1 MPQKRSSALCYNPP
15 QPALISELMSEPS
28 TPLMRQYAAVK
39 KEHPT
44 ALLFFRL
51 GDFYELFFDDAVVA
65 AKELQ
70 ITLTS
75 RNKEKGI
82 AVPMC
87 GVPYHAAEGYI
98 GKLIRKGFKVAIC
111 EQMEAPSAAKK
122 LVRREVTRVVTP
134 GTAADSSLGS
144 DENNFLAAL
153 AQVADRSG
161 EERVG
166 FAALDLSTGEFRAT
180 EFSGE
185 GALRRVQEELEQLR
199 PKELL
204 YGSAAPLF
212 ESSGA
217 RGESQPSFARPG
229 GRGRPSLHNPVPRAA
244 GATCTETPLDDW
256 IFSPD
261 HSIPLLENHFGV
273 LSLEGFGLAG
283 RTAAAAAAGAILYYV
298 RSTQRG
304 TLDHVDRIGWYERQS
319 CLVLDAVTVRN
330 LELIEPLFAGAD
342 AGITLLRSMDAAV
355 TPMGKRL
362 LRAWL
367 LRPSLELN
375 EIQARQDAVEAGVK
389 ETVAREE
396 LRRAMDGV
404 LDLERLLS
412 RVTLETANP
421 RDVLALAA
429 SLGRIPAV
437 RVALGRLAA
446 ERLKTL
452 HSSLDELSDV
462 RSRIETTIVPEPPLS
477 FGDGG
482 VIAAGK
488 DRDLD
493 ELRELS
499 RNSKQVLAQ
508 IEQRERGR
516 TGISSLK
523 VKFNSIFGYYLE
535 VSKANLHLVPQDYD
549 RKQTLVGAER
559 FTTPELK
566 EYEVKILDAQEKIV
580 EIERRLFTELRPAI
594 AAEAKRIRQAA
605 LVLAEV
611 DVLASLAHIAAL
623 RNYCRPIFVESGEGS
638 EIEIIEGRHPV
649 IEQQEMAGGSERFV
663 PNDLY
668 LNGST
673 HNIMLLTG
681 PNMGGKSTYLRQTAL
696 IVILAQMGSFVPA
709 RAARLSVVDRVFT
722 RIGASD
728 NLARGR
734 STFMVEMTET
744 AAILHTATA
753 RSLILLDEVGRGT
766 STYDGLAIAWA
777 AVEYLHARVRA
788 KTLFATHY
796 FELTELADQLAG
808 VKNYHVS
815 VKETG
820 GGIAFLRKVEPGPA
834 DRSYGIEVAKLAGL
848 PNEVVV
854 RAREVLVE
862 HEFAEQQATAH
873 LSPGASPPSTQLTI
887 FTPLSQ
893 PVLDKLR
900 EVDLN
905 RITPLE
911 ALNLLAELKRQTD

>member
-1 MPQKRSSALCYNPP
+1 MT
-15 QPALISELMSEPS
+15 EPS

-51 GDFYELFFDDAVVA
+51 GDFYELFFEDAILA
-65 AKELQ
+65 SKELQ

-87 GVPYHAAEGYI
+87 GVPHHAAEGYI

-111 EQMEAPSAAKK
+111 EQMEDARLAKKQIGTK

-153 AQVADRSG
+153 AQVGD
-161 EERVG
+161 RVG

-180 EFSGE
+180 EFGGE

-212 ESSGA
+212 DSQASRSQGPHARTSVSS
-217 RGESQPSFARPG
+217 
-229 GRGRPSLHNPVPRAA
+229 
-244 GATCTETPLDDW
+244 CTETPLDDW
-256 IFSPD
+256 VFAPD
-261 HSIPLLENHFGV
+261 HAIPLVENHFGV

-283 RTAAAAAAGAILYYV
+283 RTAAAAAAGAILHYV

-304 TLDHVDRIGWYERQS
+304 SLDHVDRIGWYERQN

-330 LELIEPLFAGAD
+330 LELIEPLFAGTD
-342 AGITLLRSMDAAV
+342 AGVTLFHSIDAAI

-367 LRPSLELN
+367 LRPSLDLS
-375 EIQARQDAVEAGVK
+375 EINARLDAVEAGVK
-389 ETVAREE
+389 DTIAREE
-396 LRRAMDGV
+396 LRRALDGV
-404 LDLERLLS
+404 FDLERLLS
-412 RVTLETANP
+412 RVTLETASP

-429 SLGRIPAV
+429 SLAKIPAIKSAV
-437 RVALGRLAA
+437 KRLTA
-446 ERLKTL
+446 ERLNNL
-452 HSSLDELSDV
+452 QSSLDELADL
-462 RSRIETTIVPEPPLS
+462 RARIDKTIVPEPPLS
-477 FGDGG
+477 FTDGG
-482 VIAAGK
+482 VIAAGV

-508 IEQRERGR
+508 IEQRERTR
-516 TGISSLK
+516 TGITSLK
-523 VKFNSIFGYYLE
+523 VKFNSIFGYYIE
-535 VSKANLHLVPQDYD
+535 ISKPNLHLAPSDYE

-566 EYEVKILDAQEKIV
+566 EYEAKILDAQEKIV
-580 EIERRLFTELRPAI
+580 EIECRLFTELRTAI
-594 AAEAKRIRQAA
+594 AAEAKRIRQTA
-605 LVLAEV
+605 LALAEV

-623 RNYCRPIFVESGEGS
+623 RNYCRPTFTAATEGASGD
-638 EIEIIEGRHPV
+638 IEIIEGRHPV
-649 IEQQEMAGGSERFV
+649 IEQQEMAGGTDRFV

-668 LNGST
+668 LNST
-673 HNIMLLTG
+673 THAILLLTG

-709 RAARLSVVDRVFT
+709 RSVRLSVVDRVFT

-777 AVEYLHARVRA
+777 AIEYLQARVRA

-796 FELTELADQLAG
+796 FELTELAEQLPG

-820 GGIAFLRKVEPGPA
+820 GGIVFLRKVEPGAA

-848 PNEVVV
+848 PNDVIT
-854 RAREVLVE
+854 RAREVLAE
-862 HEFAEQQATAH
+862 HESGERELTDH
-873 LSPGASPPSTQLTI
+873 LSPGAAPPATQLTI

-893 PVLDKLR
+893 PVLEKLR

-911 ALNLLAELKRQTD
+911 ALNLLAELKKQIE

>member
-1 MPQKRSSALCYNPP
+1 MT
-15 QPALISELMSEPS
+15 EPS

-75 RNKEKGI
+75 RNKEKGLAI
-82 AVPMC
+82 PMC

-98 GKLIRKGFKVAIC
+98 GKLIRRGFKVAIC
-111 EQMEAPSAAKK
+111 EQMEDPRLAKK
-122 LVRREVTRVVTP
+122 LVRRQVTRVVTP

-153 AQVADRSG
+153 AQVG
-161 EERVG
+161 NTVG

-185 GALRRVQEELEQLR
+185 NAMRRVQEELEQLR
-199 PKELL
+199 PRELL
-204 YGSAAPLF
+204 FGSTAPLF
-212 ESSGA
+212 DQAGK
-217 RGESQPSFARPG
+217 QPSFARQDS
-229 GRGRPSLHNPVPRAA
+229 RGRLSPRSST
-244 GATCTETPLDDW
+244 GSFTETPLEDW

-261 HSIPLLENHFGV
+261 HALPLLENHFGV

-283 RTAAAAAAGAILYYV
+283 RTAAASAAGAILYYV

-304 TLDHVDRIGWYERQS
+304 SLDHVDRIGWYERQN

-330 LELIEPLFAGAD
+330 LELIEPLFAGSD
-342 AGITLLRSMDAAV
+342 TGVTLFRSIDAAV

-367 LRPSLELN
+367 LRPSLELG
-375 EIQARQDAVEAGVK
+375 EINARLDAVESAVK
-389 ETVAREE
+389 KIVAREE
-396 LRRAMDGV
+396 LRRALDGV

-429 SLGRIPAV
+429 SLKKLPGVKGAV
-437 RVALGRLAA
+437 ARLLAT
-446 ERLKTL
+446 RWQTL
-452 HSSLDELSDV
+452 HSALDELSDL
-462 RSRIETTIVPEPPLS
+462 RERIEQTIEPEPPLS
-477 FGDGG
+477 FADGG
-482 VIAAGK
+482 VIAPGV
-488 DRDLD
+488 DRELD

-499 RNSKQVLAQ
+499 RNSKAVLAQ

-516 TGISSLK
+516 TGIASLK
-523 VKFNSIFGYYLE
+523 VKFNSIFGYYIE
-535 VSKANLHLVPQDYD
+535 ISKSNLHLVPQDYD

-566 EYEVKILDAQEKIV
+566 EYEAKILDAQEKIV
-580 EIERRLFTELRPAI
+580 EIERRLFTQLRTAI
-594 AAEAKRIRQAA
+594 AAEAKRIRQTA
-605 LVLAEV
+605 LALAEV
-611 DVLASLAHIAAL
+611 DVLGSMAHIAAL
-623 RNYCRPIFVESGEGS
+623 RNYCRPQFVENSGEV
-638 EIEIIEGRHPV
+638 EIIDGRHPV
-649 IEQQEMAGGSERFV
+649 IEQQELAGGSERFV

-668 LNGST
+668 LNDTT
-673 HNIMLLTG
+673 HNILLLTG

-696 IVILAQMGSFVPA
+696 IVVLAQLGSFVPA
-709 RAARLSVVDRVFT
+709 RSAKLSVVDRVFT

-766 STYDGLAIAWA
+766 ATYDGLAIAWA
-777 AVEYLHARVRA
+777 AVEYLHGRVRA

-796 FELTELADQLAG
+796 FELTELAEQLAG

-820 GGIAFLRKVEPGPA
+820 GGIVFLRKVEPGAA

-848 PNEVVV
+848 PNEVVD
-854 RAREVLVE
+854 RAREVLVQ
-862 HEFAEQQATAH
+862 HEFAEQQATAQ
-873 LSPGASPPSTQLTI
+873 LSPGATPPKAQLTI

-893 PVLDKLR
+893 PVLEKLR
-900 EVDLN
+900 DVDLN
-905 RITPLE
+905 RLTPLE
-911 ALNLLAELKRQTD
+911 ALNLLAELKKEI

>member
-1 MPQKRSSALCYNPP
+1 MT
-15 QPALISELMSEPS
+15 EPS

-111 EQMEAPSAAKK
+111 EQMEDPRLAKK

-144 DENNFLAAL
+144 EENNFLAAL
-153 AQVADRSG
+153 AQVG
-161 EERVG
+161 ERVG

-212 ESSGA
+212 EQVGK
-217 RGESQPSFARPG
+217 EQPSFARLD
-229 GRGRPSLHNPVPRAA
+229 GRMRPSLHGSSPQPRATA
-244 GATCTETPLDDW
+244 GAFTETPLDDW

-261 HSIPLLENHFGV
+261 HALPLLENHFGV

-283 RTAAAAAAGAILYYV
+283 RTAAASAAGAILYYV

-304 TLDHVDRIGWYERQS
+304 SLDHVDRIGWYERQN

-330 LELIEPLFAGAD
+330 LELIEPLFAATD
-342 AGITLLRSMDAAV
+342 AGVTLFRSIDAAV

-367 LRPSLELN
+367 LRPSLDLA
-375 EIQARQDAVEAGVK
+375 EIGGRLDAVDAGVK
-389 ETVAREE
+389 DLVAREE
-396 LRRAMDGV
+396 LRRALDGV

-412 RVTLETANP
+412 RVTLEAANP
-421 RDVLALAA
+421 RDVLALAG
-429 SLGRIPAV
+429 SLAKIPAV
-437 RVALGRLAA
+437 KGAVARLGATRLQA
-446 ERLKTL
+446 L
-452 HSSLDELSDV
+452 HSLLDDLGDLRE
-462 RSRIETTIVPEPPLS
+462 RIEKTIVPEPPLS
-477 FGDGG
+477 FADGG
-482 VIAAGK
+482 VIAAGV

-499 RNSKQVLAQ
+499 RNSKAVLAQ
-508 IEQRERGR
+508 IEQRERER

-523 VKFNSIFGYYLE
+523 VKFNSIFGYYIE
-535 VSKANLHLVPQDYD
+535 ISKANLHLAPQDYE

-566 EYEVKILDAQEKIV
+566 EYETKILDAQEKIV
-580 EIERRLFTELRPAI
+580 EIERRLFTELRTAI
-594 AAEAKRIRQAA
+594 AGEAKRIRQTA
-605 LVLAEV
+605 LALAEV

-623 RNYCRPIFVESGEGS
+623 RNYCRPQFVESAGEL
-638 EIEIIEGRHPV
+638 EIIEGRHAV
-649 IEQQEMAGGSERFV
+649 IEQQELAGGSERFV

-668 LNGST
+668 LNATT
-673 HNIMLLTG
+673 HNILLLTG

-696 IVILAQMGSFVPA
+696 IVILAQMGSYVPA
-709 RAARLSVVDRVFT
+709 RSAKLSIVDRVFT

-753 RSLILLDEVGRGT
+753 RSLVLLDEVGRGT

-796 FELTELADQLAG
+796 FELTELAEQLSG

-820 GGIAFLRKVEPGPA
+820 GGIVFLRKVEPGAA

-848 PNEVVV
+848 PNEVVE
-854 RAREVLVE
+854 RAREVLAE

-873 LSPGASPPSTQLTI
+873 LSPGALPPAAQLTI

-900 EVDLN
+900 SVDLN
-905 RITPLE
+905 RLTPLE
-911 ALNLLAELKRQTD
+911 ALNLLAELKKEI

>member
-1 MPQKRSSALCYNPP
+1 MT
-15 QPALISELMSEPS
+15 EPS

-39 KEHPT
+39 KDHPT

-51 GDFYELFFDDAVVA
+51 GDFYELFFDDALVA
-65 AKELQ
+65 SKELQ

-87 GVPYHAAEGYI
+87 GVPHHAAEGYI

-111 EQMEAPSAAKK
+111 EQMEDARLAKK

-134 GTAADSSLGS
+134 GTAADSLLGS
-144 DENNFLAAL
+144 EENNFLAAL
-153 AQVADRSG
+153 AQVG
-161 EERVG
+161 EHVG

-185 GALRRVQEELEQLR
+185 NALRRVQEELEQLR

-212 ESSGA
+212 EA
-217 RGESQPSFARPG
+217 DR
-229 GRGRPSLHNPVPRAA
+229 HDPRAA
-244 GATCTETPLDDW
+244 GRPQPSLSLPKTAAEQVSISRCADTPLDDW
-256 IFSPD
+256 IFAPD
-261 HSIPLLENHFGV
+261 HAIPLLENHFGV

-283 RTAAAAAAGAILYYV
+283 RNAAAAAAGAILYYV

-304 TLDHVDRIGWYERQS
+304 SLDHVDRIGWYERQN

-330 LELIEPLFAGAD
+330 LELIEPLFAGTD
-342 AGITLLRSMDAAV
+342 AGVTLFRSIDAAV

-367 LRPSLELN
+367 LRPSLDLA
-375 EIQARQDAVEAGVK
+375 EINARLDAVESGVK
-389 ETVAREE
+389 DTIVREE
-396 LRRAMDGV
+396 LRRALDGV
-404 LDLERLLS
+404 FDLERLLS

-429 SLGRIPAV
+429 SLAKIPGV
-437 RVALGRLAA
+437 KAA
-446 ERLKTL
+446 AQKLPAQRLKIL
-452 HSSLDELSDV
+452 HDLLDELADL
-462 RSRIETTIVPEPPLS
+462 RDRIDKTIVPEPPLS
-477 FGDGG
+477 FADGG
-482 VIAAGK
+482 VIAPGI
-488 DRDLD
+488 DHDLD

-516 TGISSLK
+516 TGIGSLK
-523 VKFNSIFGYYLE
+523 VKFNSIFGYYIE
-535 VSKANLHLVPQDYD
+535 VSKPNLHLVPQDYE

-566 EYEVKILDAQEKIV
+566 EYEAKILDAQEKIV
-580 EIERRLFTELRPAI
+580 EIERRLFTELRTAI
-594 AAEAKRIRQAA
+594 AGEAKRIRQTA
-605 LVLAEV
+605 LALAEV

-623 RNYCRPIFVESGEGS
+623 RNYCRPKFIPMADGSAGEL
-638 EIEIIEGRHPV
+638 EIIEGRHPV
-649 IEQQEMAGGSERFV
+649 IEQQEMAGGTDRFV

-668 LNGST
+668 LNATT
-673 HNIMLLTG
+673 HTILLLTG

-709 RAARLSVVDRVFT
+709 RSARLSVVDRVFT

-796 FELTELADQLAG
+796 FELTELAEQLAG

-815 VKETG
+815 VRETG
-820 GGIAFLRKVEPGPA
+820 GSIAFLRKVEPGAA

-848 PNEVVV
+848 PNEVIT

-862 HEFAEQQATAH
+862 HESVERLATDH
-873 LSPGASPPSTQLTI
+873 LSPGATPPPTQLTI
-887 FTPLSQ
+887 FTPISQ
-893 PVLDKLR
+893 PVLEKLR
-900 EVDLN
+900 ELDLN
-905 RITPLE
+905 RLTPLE
-911 ALNLLAELKRQTD
+911 ALNLLAELKRQIE